1 MYRGKG
7 NSNGRPYFTCGTN
20 NAVFVAMDKIE
31 RKSQL
36 YTNKPAQHQ
45 PDTHEQKQS
54 DKVVMVQPG
63 PTTRSQASKSAA
75 AAKSTV
81 AAKGS
86 IVSNLKQL
94 FGGTYT
100 PDESEMQTVAVDSK
114 FKISDR
120 VILQSAGGKFITG
133 TVQYVGSIRLSK
145 EVSESLIPVVGVE
158 TVSYDTKR

>member
-20 NAVFVAMDKIE
+20 NAVYVAMDKIE
-31 RKSQL
+31 RKSQR
-36 YTNKPAQHQ
+36 YTDKPIQHQ

-54 DKVVMVQPG
+54 DKVVKVQPG
-63 PTTRSQASKSAA
+63 PATRSQVSKGAA
-75 AAKSTV
+75 AAK
-81 AAKGS
+81 GG

-100 PDESEMQTVAVDSK
+100 PDESEMQTVAAVSK
-114 FKISDR
+114 FKIGYR
-120 VILQSAGGKFITG
+120 VVLQSARGEVITG

-145 EVSESLIPVVGVE
+145 EVSESPIPVVGVE
-158 TVSYDTKR
+158 TVSYDSKT

>member
-31 RKSQL
+31 RKSQR
-36 YTNKPAQHQ
+36 YTDKPTQHQ

-75 AAKSTV
+75 AAKSNA
-81 AAKGS
+81 AAKGG
-86 IVSNLKQL
+86 IVLNLKQF

-100 PDESEMQTVAVDSK
+100 PDESEMQTVAADSK
-114 FKISDR
+114 FKIGDR
-120 VILQSAGGKFITG
+120 VVLRSARGEVISG
-133 TVQYVGSIRLSK
+133 TVQYVGSVKVSK
-145 EVSESLIPVVGVE
+145 EVSESPLPVVGVE
-158 TVSYDTKR
+158 TVSYDTKT

>member
-20 NAVFVAMDKIE
+20 NAVYVAMDKVE
-31 RKSQL
+31 RKSQR
-36 YTNKPAQHQ
+36 YTDKPTQHQ
-45 PDTHEQKQS
+45 PDTHGQKQS

-63 PTTRSQASKSAA
+63 PTTRSQTSKGAA
-75 AAKSTV
+75 AAK
-81 AAKGS
+81 GG

-114 FKISDR
+114 FKIGDR
-120 VILQSAGGKFITG
+120 VILQSVRGEVISG
-133 TVQYVGSIRLSK
+133 TVQYVGSVK
-145 EVSESLIPVVGVE
+145 VSESPIPVVGVE
-158 TVSYDTKR
+158 TVSYNTKA